1 MALPLLQ
8 LPHSPALLIVC
19 FVFLPPGLGMCCSF
33 CLEPPPLAPLSPPCL
48 LCNQQFLQELTPV
61 LGPLAYEMPQGS
73 VSLCSPRAWHELKM

>member
-19 FVFLPPGLGMCCSF
+19 FVFLPPGLCMCCSF
-33 CLEPPPLAPLSPPCL
+33 CPEPPPCL

-61 LGPLAYEMPQGS
+61 LGPLAYEMPQAS
-73 VSLCSPRAWHELKM
+73 VSLFPQGLA